1 MSNQQDVEKR
11 IQHNATDSAV
21 MHGLYATVH
30 NDWSDE
36 IKDYD
41 ITPYTDSSEAFHD
54 GDYDEIKKRAKSD
67 GYLYIKGAVDVE
79 RNMSLRNDVLRICNE
94 HNLLIKDD
102 ILRDDINVNSGS
114 GPTLFWDKCVKLQ
127 SFNEYLHKE
136 PAVLKLFSHILGEEY
151 VLLPRALFRFFKNNG
166 EFSKLHQDFWYSGVA
181 QNMWTAWVPIG
192 DIPMDKGVV
201 VTAKDSHTKIGIV
214 PNEDRFYD
222 QNNQITFK
230 LNKDDYE
237 WLASDFESGDVLF
250 FTCLTTHFST
260 TNTTNHLRLSAD
272 YRFIPTSD
280 PIADYFFIPHMT
292 EHTWDDIY
300 EDWDSTEYQ
309 RYWSHLES
317 KFISPDEI
325 DDTTNS
331 IMSHTTQFQSNI

>member
-1 MSNQQDVEKR
+1 MHDVEDR

-21 MHGLYATVH
+21 KYGLYKTVY
-30 NDWSDE
+30 NDWSGD
-36 IKDYD
+36 IKDYSVS
-41 ITPYTDSSEAFHD
+41 PYTDSSEAFHD

-79 RNMSLRNDVLRICNE
+79 RNMSLRNDVLRICDE
-94 HNLLIKDD
+94 QNLLIKDD
-102 ILRDDINVNSGS
+102 ILRDDVDVNSGS
-114 GPTLFWDKCVKLQ
+114 GPHVFWDKCVKLQ

-136 PAVLKLFSHILGEEY
+136 PAVLKLFSHMYGEEY

-181 QNMWTAWVPIG
+181 QNMWTAWVPLG

-201 VTAKDSHTKIGIV
+201 VTAKNSHLNIGIV

-222 QNNQITFK
+222 QSNQITYK
-230 LNKDDYE
+230 LNKDDHE

-250 FTCLTTHFST
+250 FHCLSTHFST

-300 EDWDSTEYQ
+300 EDWDSTDYQ

-325 DDTTNS
+325 DDTTNT
-331 IMSHTTQFQSNI
+331 IMSHTTQF

>member
-1 MSNQQDVEKR
+1 MR
-11 IQHNATDSAV
+11 YH
-21 MHGLYATVH
+21 
-30 NDWSDE
+30 
-36 IKDYD
+36 
-41 ITPYTDSSEAFHD
+41 
-54 GDYDEIKKRAKSD
+54 
-67 GYLYIKGAVDVE
+67 
-79 RNMSLRNDVLRICNE
+79 
-94 HNLLIKDD
+94 
-102 ILRDDINVNSGS
+102 
-114 GPTLFWDKCVKLQ
+114 
-127 SFNEYLHKE
+127 
-136 PAVLKLFSHILGEEY
+136 KLFSHIYGEEF
-151 VLLPRALFRFFKNNG
+151 VLLPRVLFRFFKNNG

-181 QNMWTAWVPIG
+181 KNMWTAWVPLG
-192 DIPMDKGVV
+192 DIPMDKGVI
-201 VTAKDSHTKIGIV
+201 VTAKNSHLNIGIV

-222 QNNQITFK
+222 QSNQITYK
-230 LNKDDYE
+230 LNKDDHE

-250 FTCLTTHFST
+250 FNCLSTHFST

-300 EDWDSTEYQ
+300 EDWDSTDYQ

-325 DDTTNS
+325 DDTTNT